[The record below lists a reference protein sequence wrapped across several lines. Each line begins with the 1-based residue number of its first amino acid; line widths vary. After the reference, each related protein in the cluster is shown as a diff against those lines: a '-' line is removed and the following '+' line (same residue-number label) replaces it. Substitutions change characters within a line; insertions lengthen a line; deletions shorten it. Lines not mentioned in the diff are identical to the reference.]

1 MSLVRNERLKLA
13 ATAMNGLAI
22 TTMATGFVAPLVAV
36 SYGVSSASGT
46 LLLAGISAVWF
57 LAAISLPMAAQAV
70 LGGLK
75 E

>member
-22 TTMATGFVAPLVAV
+22 TTMASGFVAPLVAV

-46 LLLAGISAVWF
+46 LLLAGISAVRF
-57 LAAISLPMAAQAV
+57 LAAISLHMAAQAV